1 MFAAYGGHKAVVK
14 ELLEHG
20 ADVTL
25 VNCNLDTAY
34 DIATKLKRTESK
46 RVYLV
51 FKLFK
56 LITFSPLPFSS
67 INAAEA
73 HSQSDQLITHL
84 FISQSIKY
92 QTIISFYCNSI
103 KITDMQHFKNF
114 KTKKRLN

>member
-46 RVYLV
+46 TLS
-51 FKLFK
+51 L
-56 LITFSPLPFSS
+56 TS
-67 INAAEA
+67 
-73 HSQSDQLITHL
+73 
-84 FISQSIKY
+84 
-92 QTIISFYCNSI
+92 
-103 KITDMQHFKNF
+103 
-114 KTKKRLN
+114 KTLN